1 MEFRIEDTNL
11 YKFLKDEIDMIIE
24 CYDEEK
30 GYNKLTEADIKEIIE
45 DLINNDY
52 LSQSINDIITE
63 TMEEKV
69 WEKYEKEMEE

>member
-1 MEFRIEDTNL
+1 MKFRIEDTNF
-11 YKFLKDEIDMIIE
+11 YKFLKEEVDMIME
-24 CYDEEK
+24 CYDEDK
-30 GYNKLTEADIKEIIE
+30 YDKLTEADIKEIIE

-52 LSQSINDIITE
+52 LSQSINDIITD

>member
-45 DLINNDY
+45 RLNCNDY
-52 LSQSINDIITE
+52 LWETVNDIIVNE
-63 TMEEKV
+63 LDKKCEEK
-69 WEKYEKEMEE
+69 ECEE

>member
-45 DLINNDY
+45 RLNCNDY
-52 LSQSINDIITE
+52 LWETVNEIITNE
-63 TMEEKV
+63 LDKKCEEK
-69 WEKYEKEMEE
+69 ECEE